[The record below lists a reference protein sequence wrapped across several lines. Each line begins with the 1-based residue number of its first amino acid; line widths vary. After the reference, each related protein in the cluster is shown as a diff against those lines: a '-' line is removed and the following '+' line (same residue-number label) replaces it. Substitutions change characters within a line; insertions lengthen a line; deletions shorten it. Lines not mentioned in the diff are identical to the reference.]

1 MKSSPIK
8 TSSMKIGLVLTLGLG
23 LAFVVLWSLGGGPRL
38 VTAAPAERSLPAAAT
53 VRYVKPGGTLGGI
66 CSTPESA
73 CRTVQYAVDVASAGD
88 EIRVAT
94 GTYTDLHFYIIDL
107 SQTITQ
113 VVHIRKNVTIRGGY
127 TTANWGTPNP
137 ADNPTVLD
145 AQGRGRVIYIEGGI
159 APTIEGL
166 WITGGAAAGLGGG
179 PEGSKDVGGGVYATE
194 GQAVLRDNCV
204 FSNSAEYGG
213 GLYLAEGAVTLSANI
228 VTSNTAEQGGG
239 LYLHDS
245 AATLSGNTV
254 RSNEADY
261 GGGLFLSKGAAQL
274 DDNFV
279 AANAGSVRGG
289 GLLLWRS
296 DEAVLN
302 FNTVVS
308 NTAGHGGGLYL
319 DESPA
324 TLNGNTIAANV
335 AGEGGGLYFDRSAAM
350 FTNNV
355 VADNEASAAGSG
367 LYILASSPLLLHS
380 TIARNAGGDGRGVYA
395 TDDGE
400 YLSDVDLINTIL
412 VGHEVGI
419 SVTTSISLA
428 APNRV
433 TLEAT
438 LWGSGAWANTTDWS
452 GAGLIVIGTR
462 NYRGDPDFVAP
473 DAGNFHI
480 GVLSAALDRGV
491 FAAVR
496 DDMDGDPRPQGEGY
510 DLGADETGLAL
521 SKHASPK
528 LVAPG
533 GQVEYTIRLTN
544 TSDVNLTAVI
554 TDILPQHV
562 TPHGGTTWGPVLIE
576 PDQVHVETLVVT
588 VDAGYT
594 GPLTNVVEVTTD
606 RGAGGTYVETSESG
620 IYVYLPLLMRDG

>member
-8 TSSMKIGLVLTLGLG
+8 ISSMKIGLVLTLGMG
-23 LAFVVLWSLGGGPRL
+23 LAFAVLWSLGGGVRR
-38 VTAAPAERSLPAAAT
+38 VTAAPAEHSLPVAGT
-53 VRYVKPGGTLGGI
+53 IRYVKPDGATGGK
-66 CSTPESA
+66 CSTPETA
-73 CRTVQYAVDVASAGD
+73 CRTVQYAVDVAYAGD
-88 EIRVAT
+88 EIRVAS
-94 GTYTDLHFYIIDL
+94 GTYTDLNAYTPGPF
-107 SQTITQ
+107 QTITQ

-127 TTANWGTPNP
+127 TPANWGTPNP

-145 AQGRGRVIYIEGGI
+145 ARGRGRVIYIEGGI

-166 WITGGAAAGLGGG
+166 WITGGAAAGLHGG
-179 PEGSKDVGGGVYATE
+179 PQREKDAGGGVYATV
-194 GQAVLRDNCV
+194 GSAVLRDNWV
-204 FSNSAEYGG
+204 FSNSAAYGG
-213 GLYLAEGAVTLSANI
+213 GLYLEESTAMLSANA

-245 AATLSGNTV
+245 AATLSGNTI

-261 GGGLFLSKGAAQL
+261 GGGLFLSKGAVHL
-274 DDNFV
+274 DDNLV
-279 AANAGSVRGG
+279 AANTVLTRGG

-355 VADNEASAAGSG
+355 VADNQASAVGSG

-380 TIARNAGGDGRGVYA
+380 TIVRNASGDGCGVYV
-395 TDDGE
+395 TNDEE
-400 YLSDVDLINTIL
+400 YSSDVDLTNTIL

-419 SVTTSISLA
+419 YVTSGITLVSRA
-428 APNRV
+428 

-438 LWGSGAWANTTDWS
+438 LWGSGAWANDADWS
-452 GAGLIVIGTR
+452 GAGLIFAGTR

-491 FAAVR
+491 FAGVR
-496 DDMDGDPRPQGEGY
+496 DDMDADPRPQGKGY

-521 SKHASPK
+521 SKHASPR

-554 TDILPQHV
+554 TDVLPEHV
-562 TPHGGTTWGPVLIE
+562 TPHGGTTWGPVPIE
-576 PDQVHVETLVVT
+576 PGQVHVETLVVT

-606 RGAGGTYVETSESG
+606 RGAGGTCVETSESG
-620 IYVYLPLLMRDG
+620 IYVYLPLALRDG

>member
-1 MKSSPIK
+1 MTSSPVN
-8 TSSMKIGLVLTLGLG
+8 TSSMKIVSVLAVGLG
-23 LAFVVLWSLGGGPRL
+23 LLVVVLWSLGGGARW
-38 VTAAPAERSLPAAAT
+38 VTAAPVEHALPAAAT
-53 VRYVKPGGTLGGI
+53 VRYVKPGGTTGGR
-66 CSTPESA
+66 CSTPETA

-94 GTYTDLHFYIIDL
+94 GIYTDLHPYIIDL

-113 VVHIRKNVTIRGGY
+113 VVHIWKDVTIRGGY
-127 TTANWGTPNP
+127 TPANWGTPSP

-145 AQGRGRVIYIEGGI
+145 AQGRGRVIYIQRDI

-166 WITGGAAAGLGGG
+166 WITGGAAAGLRGG
-179 PEGSKDVGGGVYATE
+179 PEGKRDVGGGVHAVR
-194 GQAVLRDNCV
+194 GSVVLRDNRV
-204 FSNSAEYGG
+204 FSNSAAYGG
-213 GLYLAEGAVTLSANI
+213 GLYLAEGAATLSANI

-245 AATLSGNTV
+245 AATLSGNTIG
-254 RSNEADY
+254 SNEADY
-261 GGGLFLSKGAAQL
+261 GGGLFLSRSAAQL

-279 AANAGSVRGG
+279 STNRGFVRGG
-289 GLLLWRS
+289 GLLLWLS

-302 FNTVVS
+302 MNTVVS

-319 DESPA
+319 DESPS

-350 FTNNV
+350 FINNV
-355 VADNEASAAGSG
+355 VADNEASTAGSG

-380 TIARNAGGDGRGVYA
+380 TIARNASGDGRGIYV

-428 APNRV
+428 APNRA

-438 LWGSGAWANTTDWS
+438 LWGAGAWANSVDWS
-452 GAGLIVIGTR
+452 GAGLIVTGTR

-528 LVAPG
+528 LAAPG
-533 GQVEYTIRLTN
+533 GQVHYTIRLTN
-544 TSDVNLTAVI
+544 TSDVRLTAAI
-554 TDILPQHV
+554 TDVLPEHV
-562 TPHGGTTWGPVLIE
+562 TPHGATTWGPVPIE
-576 PDQVHVETLVVT
+576 PGQVHVETLVVT

-594 GPLTNVVEVTTD
+594 GWLTNVVEVTTD
-606 RGAGGTYVETSESG
+606 RGAGGTCVETSESG
-620 IYVYLPLLMRDG
+620 IFVHLPLVMRDG

>member
-1 MKSSPIK
+1 MRSSPIK
-8 TSSMKIGLVLTLGLG
+8 ISSMKIGLVLILGMG
-23 LAFVVLWSLGGGPRL
+23 LAFVVLWSLGGGDRW
-38 VTAAPAERSLPAAAT
+38 VAAAPAERSLPAAAT
-53 VRYVKPGGTLGGI
+53 VRYVKPDGTDTGR
-66 CSTPESA
+66 CSTPETA
-73 CRTVQYAVDVASAGD
+73 CRTIQYAVNGASAGD

-94 GTYTDLHFYIIDL
+94 GIYTDLHPYRIDL

-113 VVHIRKNVTIRGGY
+113 VVRIWKDVTIRGGY
-127 TTANWGTPNP
+127 TPANWGTPSP

-145 AQGRGRVIYIEGGI
+145 AQGRGRVIYIKSDI

-179 PEGSKDVGGGVYATE
+179 PEGTKDVGGGVYATA
-194 GQAVLRDNCV
+194 GQAVLRDNRV
-204 FSNSAEYGG
+204 FSNSAAYGG
-213 GLYLAEGAVTLSANI
+213 GLYVGFGSATISGNT

-239 LYLHDS
+239 LYLDES

-254 RSNEADY
+254 GSNEADY

-274 DDNFV
+274 DDNVVV
-279 AANAGSVRGG
+279 ANTVITRGG

-302 FNTVVS
+302 FNRVVS
-308 NTAGHGGGLYL
+308 NTAGYGGGLYL
-319 DESPA
+319 DESPS

-350 FTNNV
+350 FTSNV
-355 VADNEASAAGSG
+355 VADNRADTAGSG
-367 LYILASSPLLLHS
+367 VYILASSPLLLHS
-380 TIARNAGGDGRGVYA
+380 TIVRNAGGDGRGLYV
-395 TDDGE
+395 TDDGK
-400 YLSDVDLINTIL
+400 YASDVDLTNTIL
-412 VGHEVGI
+412 VGHEVGVN
-419 SVTTSISLA
+419 VTSGITLVSRA
-428 APNRV
+428 

-438 LWGSGAWANTTDWS
+438 LWGTGAWANTTDWS
-452 GAGLIVIGTR
+452 GAGLIVTGSR

-473 DAGNFHI
+473 DVGNFHI

-491 FAAVR
+491 FAGVR
-496 DDMDGDPRPQGEGY
+496 DDMDDDPRPQGKGY

-521 SKHASPK
+521 SKHASPR

-554 TDILPQHV
+554 TDVLPEHV
-562 TPHGGTTWGPVLIE
+562 TPHGGTTWGPVSIE
-576 PDQVHVETLVVT
+576 PGQVHVEMLVVT

-606 RGAGGTYVETSESG
+606 RGAGGTCVETSESG
-620 IYVYLPLLMRDG
+620 IYVHLPLVMRDG